1 MSERGV
7 ASAAGSAF
15 PWRVGALGAGAAGI
29 VLLTTD
35 GAPLT
40 LAVLLLIAALA
51 AAGVLLGSGA
61 HEAAHGAAPEAEI
74 EGPLDLSARLGL
86 GLLGGLLGAAVS
98 VAARS
103 VVATFGS
110 IGALS
115 MGLTSGW
122 TGAEFLSHLGS
133 GAVWGLML
141 GVLYTRLSGSPAS
154 RGALFALAPT
164 LYVVIRLAVGEPALD
179 FARGELPLVSALALY
194 AGRGVFAV
202 FSILAVHVLWGAI
215 AGATLGWGE
224 AGDET
229 PVARPIDE

>member
-1 MSERGV
+1 MSENGL

-15 PWRVGALGAGAAGI
+15 LWRVGALGAGASGVA
-29 VLLTTD
+29 LLATE

-51 AAGVLLGSGA
+51 ATGVLLGGG
-61 HEAAHGAAPEAEI
+61 AHGAAV
-74 EGPLDLSARLGL
+74 EGQLDLSARLGL

-98 VAARS
+98 AVARS
-103 VVATFGS
+103 VVAEFGS

-122 TGAEFLSHLGS
+122 TGPEFLSYLGS

-141 GVLYTRLSGSPAS
+141 GVLYPYLSGSPAA
-154 RGALFALAPT
+154 RGATFALAPT
-164 LYVVIRLAVGEPALD
+164 LYVVIRLGLGEPALD
-179 FARGELPLVSALALY
+179 FARGDLPLLSALALY
-194 AGRGVFAV
+194 AVRGVFAV
-202 FSILAVHVLWGAI
+202 FSVLAVNVLWGAI

>member
-7 ASAAGSAF
+7 VSAPGSAF
-15 PWRVGALGAGAAGI
+15 PWRVGALAAGASGI
-29 VLLTTD
+29 VLLTTE

-40 LAVLLLIAALA
+40 LAVLLLIAAFA
-51 AAGVLLGSGA
+51 AAGVLLGGGA
-61 HEAAHGAAPEAEI
+61 YGAAAE
-74 EGPLDLSARLGL
+74 GRLDLSARLGL

-98 VAARS
+98 AAARA

-122 TGAEFLSHLGS
+122 NGAEFLSHLGS

-141 GVLYTRLSGSPAS
+141 GVLYPHLPGSPAS
-154 RGALFALAPT
+154 RGATFAVAPT

-179 FARGELPLVSALALY
+179 FARGDLPLVSALALY

-202 FSILAVHVLWGAI
+202 FSILAVNALWGAI

>member
-1 MSERGV
+1 MSESGV
-7 ASAAGSAF
+7 ASVARSGF
-15 PWRVGALGAGAAGI
+15 LWRVGALGAGASGI
-29 VLLTTD
+29 FLLATD

-51 AAGVLLGSGA
+51 ATGVLLGGGA
-61 HEAAHGAAPEAEI
+61 HGVAV
-74 EGPLDLSARLGL
+74 EGGLDLSARLGL

-98 VAARS
+98 AAVRT

-110 IGALS
+110 IGAVS

-141 GVLYTRLSGSPAS
+141 GVLYTYLSGSPAA
-154 RGALFALAPT
+154 RGATFALAPT
-164 LYVVIRLAVGEPALD
+164 LYVVIRLGLGEPTLD
-179 FARGELPLVSALALY
+179 FTRGELPLMSALALY
-194 AGRGVFAV
+194 VGRGVFAV
-202 FSILAVHVLWGAI
+202 FSVLAVNVLWGAI

>member
-1 MSERGV
+1 MSETGV

-15 PWRVGALGAGAAGI
+15 LWRVAALGAGAAGV
-29 VLLTTD
+29 VLLGTD

-40 LAVLLLIAALA
+40 LAVLLLIAGLA
-51 AAGVLLGSGA
+51 AAGVLLGGGA
-61 HEAAHGAAPEAEI
+61 HGVEAE
-74 EGPLDLSARLGL
+74 GSLDLSARLGL
-86 GLLGGLLGAAVS
+86 GLLGGLLGAAAR
-98 VAARS
+98 AA
-103 VVATFGS
+103 VATFGS
-110 IGALS
+110 VGTLS

-141 GVLYTRLSGSPAS
+141 GVLYTHLPGSPAA

-164 LYVVIRLAVGEPALD
+164 FYVVVRLAIGEPALD

-194 AGRGVFAV
+194 AGRGVFVV
-202 FSILAVHVLWGAI
+202 FAILAVNVLWGAI

>member
-1 MSERGV
+1 MSENGV

-15 PWRVGALGAGAAGI
+15 LWRVGALGAGASGI
-29 VLLTTD
+29 VLLATD

-51 AAGVLLGSGA
+51 AAGVLLGGG
-61 HEAAHGAAPEAEI
+61 AHGAAV
-74 EGPLDLSARLGL
+74 EGGLDLSARLGL

-98 VAARS
+98 AAARS

-110 IGALS
+110 IGAVS

-141 GVLYTRLSGSPAS
+141 GVLYTYLSGSPAA
-154 RGALFALAPT
+154 RGATFALAPT
-164 LYVVIRLAVGEPALD
+164 LYVVIRLGLGEPALD
-179 FARGELPLVSALALY
+179 FARGDLPLVSALALY
-194 AGRGVFAV
+194 VGRGVFAV
-202 FSILAVHVLWGAI
+202 FSILAVNVLWGAI

>member
-7 ASAAGSAF
+7 TSAAGSAF
-15 PWRVGALGAGAAGI
+15 LWRVGALAAGASGI

-61 HEAAHGAAPEAEI
+61 HGAAV

-98 VAARS
+98 AAARS

-154 RGALFALAPT
+154 RGAMFALAPT

>member
-15 PWRVGALGAGAAGI
+15 LWRVGALAAGASGI

-51 AAGVLLGSGA
+51 ATGVLLGSGA
-61 HEAAHGAAPEAEI
+61 HEAAPEAEI

-86 GLLGGLLGAAVS
+86 GLLGGLLGAAIS
-98 VAARS
+98 AAARS

-141 GVLYTRLSGSPAS
+141 GVLYTRLSGSPVS

-202 FSILAVHVLWGAI
+202 FSILAVHVLWGTI

>member
-1 MSERGV
+1 MSENGV
-7 ASAAGSAF
+7 ASALGSAF
-15 PWRVGALGAGAAGI
+15 LWRVAALGAGATGI
-29 VLLTTD
+29 VLLATD

-61 HEAAHGAAPEAEI
+61 HEAADEER
-74 EGPLDLSARLGL
+74 LDLSARLGL

-98 VAARS
+98 AVARS
-103 VVATFGS
+103 VVAEFGS

-141 GVLYTRLSGSPAS
+141 GVLYAHLPGSPAA
-154 RGALFALAPT
+154 RGATFALAPT
-164 LYVVIRLAVGEPALD
+164 LYVVIRLGLGEPALD

-194 AGRGVFAV
+194 VGRGVFVV
-202 FSILAVHVLWGAI
+202 FSILAVNALWGAI

>member
-1 MSERGV
+1 MSENGA
-7 ASAAGSAF
+7 ASVLGSGF
-15 PWRVGALGAGAAGI
+15 LWRVGAVGAGASGI
-29 VLLTTD
+29 VLLATD

-40 LAVLLLIAALA
+40 LAVLLLIASLA
-51 AAGVLLGSGA
+51 AAGVLLGGG
-61 HEAAHGAAPEAEI
+61 AHGAAV
-74 EGPLDLSARLGL
+74 EGGLDLSARLGL

-98 VAARS
+98 AVART
-103 VVATFGS
+103 VVAMFGS
-110 IGALS
+110 IGAVS

-141 GVLYTRLSGSPAS
+141 GVLYTYLSGSPAA
-154 RGALFALAPT
+154 RGATFALAPT
-164 LYVVIRLAVGEPALD
+164 LYVVIRLGLGEPALD
-179 FARGELPLVSALALY
+179 FARGDLPLVSALALY
-194 AGRGVFAV
+194 VGRGVFAV
-202 FSILAVHVLWGAI
+202 FSILAVNVLWGAI

>member
-1 MSERGV
+1 MSDTGV
-7 ASAAGSAF
+7 ASAAGSALL
-15 PWRVGALGAGAAGI
+15 WRVGALGAGAAGV
-29 VLLTTD
+29 VLLGTD

-40 LAVLLLIAALA
+40 LAVLLLIAGLA
-51 AAGVLLGSGA
+51 AAGVLLGGGA
-61 HEAAHGAAPEAEI
+61 YGAEAE
-74 EGPLDLSARLGL
+74 GRLDLSARLGL

-98 VAARS
+98 AAARA

-141 GVLYTRLSGSPAS
+141 GVLYTHLPGSPAA
-154 RGALFALAPT
+154 RGAMFGLAPT
-164 LYVVIRLAVGEPALD
+164 LYVVIRLATGEPELD

-202 FSILAVHVLWGAI
+202 FSVLAVNVLWGAI

>member
-15 PWRVGALGAGAAGI
+15 LWRVGALAAGASGI

-51 AAGVLLGSGA
+51 ATGVLLGSGA
-61 HEAAHGAAPEAEI
+61 HEAEI

-98 VAARS
+98 AAARS

-154 RGALFALAPT
+154 RGAMFALAPT
-164 LYVVIRLAVGEPALD
+164 LYVVIRLAIGEPALD

-202 FSILAVHVLWGAI
+202 FSILAVHVLWGTI

>member
-1 MSERGV
+1 MSENGL
-7 ASAAGSAF
+7 ASAARSTF
-15 PWRVGALGAGAAGI
+15 VWRVGALGAGAGGI
-29 VLLTTD
+29 ALLATE

-40 LAVLLLIAALA
+40 LAVLLFMAALA
-51 AAGVLLGSGA
+51 AAGVLLGGD
-61 HEAAHGAAPEAEI
+61 AHGADV
-74 EGPLDLSARLGL
+74 EGRLDLSARLGL

-98 VAARS
+98 AAARS

-122 TGAEFLSHLGS
+122 TRAEFLSHLGS

-141 GVLYTRLSGSPAS
+141 GVLYTRLSGSPAA
-154 RGALFALAPT
+154 RGATFALAPT
-164 LYVVIRLAVGEPALD
+164 LYVVIRLGLGEPALD
-179 FARGELPLVSALALY
+179 FARGELPLISALALY

-202 FSILAVHVLWGAI
+202 FSILAVNVLWGAI